1 MAAMEAMSSWR
12 AYLGEVDEGDLPAL
26 VVHRLGSRACLKGLD
41 VFGEFG
47 EFGRNASDERV
58 LFDPGGPGGY
68 RLMSALC
75 GISGLGGVS
84 HGPLEKPVGLVGP
97 HPPDQSPAGP
107 DDLGGLRRRR
117 LRRRC
122 CE

>member
-1 MAAMEAMSSWR
+1 M
-12 AYLGEVDEGDLPAL
+12 
-26 VVHRLGSRACLKGLD
+26 
-41 VFGEFG
+41 FGEFG

-107 DDLGGLRRRR
+107 DDLGVCVGGACGGAAVSDDVVIGCVRFLQ
-117 LRRRC
+117 LL
-122 CE
+122 